1 MRATLASG
9 HVGGTLS
16 VEDGGRCGRWL
27 LAVAPKEA
35 ARGFL
40 GIWCLWTALAFQ
52 QTDLLPPEDGC
63 NYVLGLGH
71 RCATAQHMRKQE
83 VPTVRERLA
92 LGGSQSSLMGN

>member
-27 LAVAPKEA
+27 AVAPKEA

-40 GIWCLWTALAFQ
+40 GIWCLWKALAFQ

-63 NYVLGLGH
+63 NYVLGLEH

-92 LGGSQSSLMGN
+92 LGRSQSSLMGN

>member
-16 VEDGGRCGRWL
+16 VEDGGRCGQWL